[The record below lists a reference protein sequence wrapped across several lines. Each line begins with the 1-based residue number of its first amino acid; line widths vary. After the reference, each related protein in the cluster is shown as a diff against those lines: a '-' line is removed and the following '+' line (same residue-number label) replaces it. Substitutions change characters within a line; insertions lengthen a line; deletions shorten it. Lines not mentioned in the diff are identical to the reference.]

1 MQRKPCLTSCLGARE
16 SASPMI
22 QDVQQTTMASI
33 GQLAQSST
41 VCCDR
46 LAARQLELRRRFCSH
61 ICLRQS
67 SQPRRHAS
75 PVIAIQSKNC
85 TASAAA
91 ALDSCTTGLYILQKS
106 LKPCLDRSSRRAR
119 GEWRLTVSRWSPCW
133 PCTWSQVWATAA
145 WAYCI
150 MQVATLPT
158 GCKAELCHYR
168 QRYHPPSLLLQ
179 LLLYL

>member
-1 MQRKPCLTSCLGARE
+1 VQRKPCLTSCLGARE
-16 SASPMI
+16 SASPII
-22 QDVQQTTMASI
+22 QDFQQTTMASI

-85 TASAAA
+85 TASAAV
-91 ALDSCTTGLYILQKS
+91 ALDSCTTGLYPLHSTEVAKTMS
-106 LKPCLDRSSRRAR
+106 RLLESSCPWWVATHCQQM
-119 GEWRLTVSRWSPCW
+119 EPCW

-150 MQVATLPT
+150 MQVATANRL
-158 GCKAELCHYR
+158 
-168 QRYHPPSLLLQ
+168 
-179 LLLYL
+179 

>member
-1 MQRKPCLTSCLGARE
+1 VQRKPCLTSCLGARE

-119 GEWRLTVSRWSPCW
+119 GGDSLSADGAPAGPVPDPRFEPQQPGPTV
-133 PCTWSQVWATAA
+133 
-145 WAYCI
+145 
-150 MQVATLPT
+150 
-158 GCKAELCHYR
+158 
-168 QRYHPPSLLLQ
+168 
-179 LLLYL
+179 